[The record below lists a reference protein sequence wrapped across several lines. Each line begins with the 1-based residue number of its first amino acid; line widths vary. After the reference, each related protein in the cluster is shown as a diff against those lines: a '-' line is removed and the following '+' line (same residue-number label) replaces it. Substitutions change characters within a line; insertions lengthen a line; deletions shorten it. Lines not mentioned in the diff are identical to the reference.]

1 MSIATEQQHLI
12 EPHGGKLVDRTGGRP
27 EGVKQLEQL
36 ALTSREL
43 SDLDMLASG
52 ALSPLEGFM
61 AQHDY
66 ESVVDTEAHDPEQ
79 CAGMILAKLEQLE
92 LVPIEVAA

>member
-1 MSIATEQQHLI
+1 MSTATEQQHLI
-12 EPHGGKLVDRTGGRP
+12 EPHGGKLVDRTGPRP
-27 EGVKQLEQL
+27 DGVEQLEQL

-61 AQHDY
+61 ARHDY
-66 ESVVDTEAHDPEQ
+66 ESVVETCGWRTACRGRCRSASRSTASPT
-79 CAGMILAKLEQLE
+79 ATGSR
-92 LVPIEVAA
+92 